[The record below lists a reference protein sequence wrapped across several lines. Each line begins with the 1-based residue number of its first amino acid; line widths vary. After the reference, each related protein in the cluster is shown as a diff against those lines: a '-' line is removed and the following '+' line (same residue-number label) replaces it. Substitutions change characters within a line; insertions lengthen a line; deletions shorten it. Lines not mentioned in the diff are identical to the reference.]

1 MRGRV
6 ADELTPDTTNRIG
19 QAFAEVLLEHGESEV
34 VVAGDVRLSTDALR
48 AALAAGLS
56 HRGLHVVDIGTVP
69 TPVMYFAT
77 ETIGIP
83 SGIVVTGSHN
93 PPDMNGLKFVLNKK
107 SYSGD
112 ELQNLYERTKRI
124 DTVAEATKIPEQR
137 NVLDSYAERICQ
149 DIKIAHKLR
158 IGIDCGNGVTGL
170 IAPQLFRE
178 LGCEVVALYAE
189 PDGTFPNHH
198 PDPIKLENLKDLEET
213 VRTENLDLGIAFDGD
228 GDRLGVVAPE
238 TGPVHTDQLLAMF
251 SESVLKRSPGSHIV
265 FDVKCGKVVRDTVA
279 EYGGVPVLCKTG
291 HTNIKRMVREKNA
304 PLGGEFSGHV
314 CFADRW
320 FGFDDAL
327 YNSARLLELMTVKNS
342 ALTELVTELPKFHS
356 TPELILP
363 IPDDVKF
370 QAVQRLIEESQF
382 ADGVITTLDGIR
394 VDYADGWGLVRA
406 SNTGPNLT
414 LRFEGDTEGAQR
426 RVIGVFERA
435 LANIGIEF
443 SVPT

>member
-1 MRGRV
+1 M
-6 ADELTPDTTNRIG
+6 
-19 QAFAEVLLEHGESEV
+19 
-34 VVAGDVRLSTDALR
+34 
-48 AALAAGLS
+48 
-56 HRGLHVVDIGTVP
+56 
-69 TPVMYFAT
+69 
-77 ETIGIP
+77 
-83 SGIVVTGSHN
+83 
-93 PPDMNGLKFVLNKK
+93 
-107 SYSGD
+107 
-112 ELQNLYERTKRI
+112 
-124 DTVAEATKIPEQR
+124 
-137 NVLDSYAERICQ
+137 
-149 DIKIAHKLR
+149 
-158 IGIDCGNGVTGL
+158 
-170 IAPQLFRE
+170 
-178 LGCEVVALYAE
+178 
-189 PDGTFPNHH
+189 
-198 PDPIKLENLKDLEET
+198 
-213 VRTENLDLGIAFDGD
+213 
-228 GDRLGVVAPE
+228 
-238 TGPVHTDQLLAMF
+238 
-251 SESVLKRSPGSHIV
+251 
-265 FDVKCGKVVRDTVA
+265 RDTVA

-342 ALTELVTELPKFHS
+342 ALTELVAELPKFYS

-382 ADGVITTLDGIR
+382 AAGVVTTLDGIR

-414 LRFEGDTEGAQR
+414 LRFEGDSEGAQR